1 MKALLLALLIASCG
15 SREDADNEPAP
26 TPTPEATPTPIPR
39 ITPSHTVVELPPIPT
54 VEPVPEPTVVVV
66 YAPPTPTTT
75 TTYEQLYKAC
85 MDANLVARCGA
96 AFSTT
101 PAWQRC
107 NERLKS
113 ECQTDASNGLAP

>member
-1 MKALLLALLIASCG
+1 MKAILLALLIASCG
-15 SREDADNEPAP
+15 SREASDNDPAP
-26 TPTPEATPTPIPR
+26 TPTPEATPIPR
-39 ITPSHTVVELPPIPT
+39 ITPSQTVVELPPIPT
-54 VEPVPEPTVVVV
+54 TAPVPEPTIVVV
-66 YAPPTPTTT
+66 YATPTPAPTTT
-75 TTYEQLYKAC
+75 YDQLYKAC

-107 NERLKS
+107 SERLKS